1 YGLWVL
7 RCFIGRF
14 YGAIV
19 TSILSGQ
26 CRKVRFHSIVHIFF
40 NSFTYIFPHWFTL
53 LEVMRKAYKK
63 CRYTNNFKLP
73 ISYIL
78 MLPLTYY
85 CIPSKK
91 YYKINPSYGK

>member
-1 YGLWVL
+1 LYYFENTLGAAMYIQLGLNGPFIRIQFTGSQLSFLLYGLWVL

-53 LEVMRKAYKK
+53 LEVMMKAYKK
-63 CRYTNNFKLP
+63 CR
-73 ISYIL
+73 
-78 MLPLTYY
+78 
-85 CIPSKK
+85 
-91 YYKINPSYGK
+91 